1 MGLKRGWVKKIFSEF
16 KKELPDIVKDF
27 QNYLDYLRIFYKIP
41 EV

>member
-27 QNYLDYLRIFYKIP
+27 PKLPRLFKNFLQNS